1 MKKLR
6 MIKCIL
12 CVKSVK
18 EKLLTDDGEL
28 GAVLKKLNDNFEG
41 SIAKYLVNE
50 LELTE
55 TKLYE
60 LDEIYGLNVDAILSV
75 NV

>member
-1 MKKLR
+1 M
-6 MIKCIL
+6 
-12 CVKSVK
+12 
-18 EKLLTDDGEL
+18 TDDGEL
-28 GAVLKKLNDNFEG
+28 GVVLKKLNDNFEA

-50 LELTE
+50 LKLTE